1 MCVCV
6 CVCVCACVRVY
17 VCVSVFEPN
26 HFELDNVAR
35 ASVCGCAYLCVL
47 YVCLC
52 AFILISMCLYGGGGV
67 EGSVYVSVRPTA
79 PGIFLK
85 VLSGEKTDWP
95 KQKTETKT
103 DYFLKLRISFT
114 SLPQQRQRSL
124 SYLTS

>member
-1 MCVCV
+1 MCVFVRPV
-6 CVCVCACVRVY
+6 CVFVCFYFDLHVPVW
-17 VCVSVFEPN
+17 
-26 HFELDNVAR
+26 
-35 ASVCGCAYLCVL
+35 
-47 YVCLC
+47 
-52 AFILISMCLYGGGGV
+52 GGGV